1 MTENKKSKI
10 NLLDVS
16 KEDLDINLKNLDIF
30 LKLFDYTNE
39 VFFARETSNLN
50 KKERA
55 NIDIE
60 FEVKKDYKFLTLISK
75 RMNLVYE
82 KIIQDKKHFNKV
94 AKESQDAVKSFREKE
109 KKDKDKISIKERE
122 AYDNNL
128 KTLKQIKEKLEK
140 WRNFSV
146 NCKPDK
152 EVLSRELELLRDRLN
167 KEDYD
172 HYTTP
177 VNNAFINRYQKYF
190 SGLSFFKKEEIL
202 HSIYESI
209 DLSYEK
215 KERLLELSTEILD
228 DILLKNREYSVENQ
242 LISSEKNKDKADKN
256 TLKLAYRNYAENLS
270 EFIEAI
276 GKNKLGYKY
285 DDFIQESKHFE
296 ILENLNN
303 FLINAGRIAFFR
315 DEPVNY
321 VLLTQ
326 LKEEIKG
333 VLDYKKGKITAGDLK
348 TKFNIVTEEAKEEK
362 KEESKQKEI
371 AKKIWKKIPLKG
383 LLLLSV
389 ILSIIAFI
397 SVNSLIGHIF
407 SGDRALRGTS
417 LYKNPFLAL
426 LPSNMK
432 LYFSGMPLAFGF
444 GIGVFPLIWYG
455 YYIFKRRNYL
465 IGKEH
470 GSAKWIDAETLA
482 SLIESDKVTY
492 KNNMIFG
499 KEIGMSLNDRR
510 TRRNN
515 NLLIFGGSGTGK
527 TRFEVKP
534 NLLQAHSNYV
544 VTDPKGDLLH
554 ETGYFFEKEGY
565 RIRVL
570 NLIDME
576 NSDKY
581 NFFEYLPSNQPD
593 KIQSEIEKLVTN
605 IMKNAGNNEGG
616 KSAPKDEFW
625 DNATSL
631 LLSAI
636 FYYVKVHIKDPS
648 EQNLTKVAELLLMA
662 NPDQNNKAELD
673 EVFNEIEN
681 KEGSQ
686 DPCVKLYKS
695 YKLAGE
701 KTLQSINISA
711 VTKLSKFFIKEVQE
725 LTTKDEINLR
735 EFANPDS
742 KMILYVIISDTDSS
756 FNFLVAMLYQQ
767 LFDVL
772 FEEARKKGGRLPV
785 PLRMLLDEFANIGKI
800 PNFESIISVVRSR
813 NISVVPIFQS
823 LAQVKNAYD
832 KAADIILD
840 NCDTWIFLGGQSTDT
855 TKEMSGKIGKTT
867 IDLSIGNRTYSREG
881 SYSESNSLIQRDLM
895 MSDELSKMSD
905 DDLIVLI
912 RGYDP
917 YKGPK
922 FILEEHPN
930 YKYLED
936 ANENLYYTPPKIG
949 SPAKTNI
956 ELRDYIMQQY
966 RKRPKLSEN
975 ISPSEILQQR
985 DEFLKEYESK
995 TDAEKSLEKRNGE
1008 LSLVDR
1014 QVLIKMKESQKEQD
1028 EYLRDSQKAMEDFRD
1043 GQVDPEEIKEFT
1055 ESITKEI
1062 EEELEKEEMSKEEQ
1076 EEAIKTDMEES
1087 KNIVGD
1093 MEYTD
1098 EELTGDLDIEGF

>member
-1 MTENKKSKI
+1 MTDNKKRI
-10 NLLDVS
+10 NLLDVN
-16 KEDLDINLKNLDIF
+16 KENLDINLKNLEIF
-30 LKLFDYTNE
+30 LEIFDYTNE
-39 VFFARETSNLN
+39 AFFTQETNALN
-50 KKERA
+50 DKEKKY
-55 NIDIE
+55 IGIE
-60 FEVKKDYKFLTLISK
+60 FEIKKDYKFLTLIS
-75 RMNLVYE
+75 RRIDLVFE
-82 KIIQDKKHFNKV
+82 KLIADRKYLSIELKKSEEILK
-94 AKESQDAVKSFREKE
+94 KFREKE
-109 KKDKDKISIKERE
+109 ENNKDKISLNERE
-122 AYDNNL
+122 IYDDNL
-128 KTLKQIKEKLEK
+128 KKCEQLKRNLEK
-140 WRNFSV
+140 WREFSQI
-146 NCKPDK
+146 CKPDK
-152 EVLSRELELLRDRLN
+152 RDLCKELEHLKERLAE
-167 KEDYD
+167 KDYD
-172 HYTTP
+172 HYNSP
-177 VNNAFINRYQKYF
+177 VNNKFINRYQKYF
-190 SGLSFFKKEEIL
+190 SGLSFLKKEESL
-202 HSIYESI
+202 NFIYEGI
-209 DLSYEK
+209 DLSKEK
-215 KERLLELSTEILD
+215 RAKLIELSTELLD
-228 DILLKNREYSVENQ
+228 DILLKNREPFIENGYVR
-242 LISSEKNKDKADKN
+242 SEKIEKDSGKN
-256 TLKLAYRNYAENLS
+256 TLMLPFRNYSENFS
-270 EFIEAI
+270 EFLELIDE
-276 GKNKLGYKY
+276 NKLREKY
-285 DDFIQESKHFE
+285 DDYIDESKHFE
-296 ILENLNN
+296 VLENLNN
-303 FLINAGRIAFFR
+303 FLITTGNNAFFNN
-315 DEPVNY
+315 EPINY
-321 VLLTQ
+321 LLLTQ

-333 VLDYKKGKITAGDLK
+333 VLDYKKRKISAEDLK
-348 TKFNIVTEEAKEEK
+348 VKFDIVTEEEKKEK

-371 AKKIWKKIPLKG
+371 ARKLWKKVPLKG
-383 LLLLSV
+383 LLLISV

-397 SVNSLIGHIF
+397 SANSLVGHIF
-407 SGDRALRGTS
+407 VGERALRGTS

-444 GIGVFPLIWYG
+444 GVGLFPLIWYG

-470 GSAKWIDAETLA
+470 GSAKWIDEETLA

-636 FYYVKVHIKDPS
+636 FYYVKVHIKDPA

-673 EVFNEIEN
+673 EVFSEIES

-711 VTKLSKFFIKEVQE
+711 VTKLSKFFIKEVQD

-922 FILEEHPN
+922 FVLEEHPN

-936 ANENLYYTPPKIG
+936 ANENLYYNPPKTG
-949 SPAKTNI
+949 TPAKTNI

-966 RKRPKLSEN
+966 RKSPKLSEN

-985 DEFLKEYESK
+985 DEFLEEYESK
-995 TDAEKSLEKRNGE
+995 TEAEKSLEKRSG
-1008 LSLVDR
+1008 LFSITDK
-1014 QVLIKMKESQKEQD
+1014 QILIKITESQKEQD
-1028 EYLRDSQKAMEDFRD
+1028 EYLRDSQKAMEEFRKE
-1043 GQVDPEEIKEFT
+1043 GIDPELARNFEE
-1055 ESITKEI
+1055 EMEKEI
-1062 EEELEKEEMSKEEQ
+1062 EKELEEENMSKEEQ
-1076 EEAIKTDMEES
+1076 ESIIETDMEES

>member
-1 MTENKKSKI
+1 MTENKTKI
-10 NLLDVS
+10 NLLDVN
-16 KEDLDINLKNLDIF
+16 KEDLDINLKNLEIF
-30 LKLFDYTNE
+30 MEIFDYTNE
-39 VFFARETSNLN
+39 VFFTQETNALN
-50 KKERA
+50 DKEKKY
-55 NIDIE
+55 IGIE
-60 FEVKKDYKFLTLISK
+60 FEIKKDYKFLTLIS
-75 RMNLVYE
+75 RRIDLVFERLIVDRKEFSTELKKSE
-82 KIIQDKKHFNKV
+82 KILKQFK
-94 AKESQDAVKSFREKE
+94 EKE
-109 KKDKDKISIKERE
+109 EKNKDKISLNERKI
-122 AYDNNL
+122 YDDNL
-128 KTLKQIKEKLEK
+128 KKYEQLKRNVGK
-140 WRNFSV
+140 WREFSKI
-146 NCKPDK
+146 CKPDK
-152 EVLSRELELLRDRLN
+152 KDLCRELEFL
-167 KEDYD
+167 KERIDKKDYD
-172 HYTTP
+172 HYNSP
-177 VNNAFINRYQKYF
+177 VNNKFINRYQKYF
-190 SGLSFFKKEEIL
+190 SGLSFLKKEESL
-202 HSIYESI
+202 NFIYEDI
-209 DLSYEK
+209 DLSKEK
-215 KERLLELSTEILD
+215 RAKLIELSTEVLD
-228 DILLKNREYSVENQ
+228 DILLKNREPFIENGYVR
-242 LISSEKNKDKADKN
+242 SEKIEKDSGKN
-256 TLKLAYRNYAENLS
+256 TLMLPFRNYSENFS
-270 EFIEAI
+270 EFLELIDE
-276 GKNKLGYKY
+276 NKLRDKY
-285 DDFIQESKHFE
+285 DDYINESKHFE
-296 ILENLNN
+296 VLENLNN
-303 FLINAGRIAFFR
+303 FLITTGNNAFFN
-315 DEPVNY
+315 DEPINY
-321 VLLTQ
+321 LLLCQ

-333 VLDYKKGKITAGDLK
+333 VLDYKKGKISADDLK
-348 TKFNIVTEEAKEEK
+348 VKFDIVTEEEK
-362 KEESKQKEI
+362 KEKKDESKQKEVVR
-371 AKKIWKKIPLKG
+371 KLWKKIPLKG
-383 LLLLSV
+383 LLLISV

-397 SVNSLIGHIF
+397 SANSLVGHIF
-407 SGDRALRGTS
+407 VGERALRGTS

-444 GIGVFPLIWYG
+444 GVGLFPLIWYG

-470 GSAKWIDAETLA
+470 GSAKWIDEETLT

-636 FYYVKVHIKDPS
+636 FYYVKVHIKDPA

-662 NPDQNNKAELD
+662 NPDQSNKAELD
-673 EVFNEIEN
+673 EVFNEIES

-711 VTKLSKFFIKEVQE
+711 VTKLSKFFIKEVQD

-922 FILEEHPN
+922 FVLEEHPN

-936 ANENLYYTPPKIG
+936 ANENLYYNPPKIG
-949 SPAKTNI
+949 TPAKTNI

-985 DEFLKEYESK
+985 DEFLEEYESK
-995 TDAEKSLEKRNGE
+995 TEAEKSLEKRSG
-1008 LSLVDR
+1008 LFSVADK
-1014 QVLIKMKESQKEQD
+1014 QILIKMTESQKEQD
-1028 EYLRDSQKAMEDFRD
+1028 EYLRDSQRAMEEFRKEE
-1043 GQVDPEEIKEFT
+1043 VDPEIARNFEE
-1055 ESITKEI
+1055 EMEKEI
-1062 EEELEKEEMSKEEQ
+1062 EKELEEENMSKEEQ
-1076 EEAIKTDMEES
+1076 ESIIETDMEES

>member
-1 MTENKKSKI
+1 MTNEKKTL
-10 NLLDVS
+10 NLLDVN
-16 KEDLDINLKNLDIF
+16 KEDLDTSLKNIEIFLDI
-30 LKLFDYTNE
+30 FDYTNK
-39 VFFARETSNLN
+39 VFFSEKTLLINNDEIKNLD
-50 KKERA
+50 KEF
-55 NIDIE
+55 DI
-60 FEVKKDYKFLTLISK
+60 KKDYKFLSIISK
-75 RMNLVYE
+75 RIDLVFE
-82 KIIQDKKHFNKV
+82 RIIKDRQIFSKELKKTNGKI
-94 AKESQDAVKSFREKE
+94 KEFKEKE
-109 KKDKDKISIKERE
+109 KNKPDRISTEERKI
-122 AYDNNL
+122 YDDNL
-128 KTLKQIKEKLEK
+128 KKAEQIKKNIEK
-140 WRNFSV
+140 WRNFSKI
-146 NCKPDK
+146 CKPDK
-152 EVLSRELELLRDRLN
+152 ETLCKELEQLRDRLN
-167 KEDYD
+167 NKNYNNY
-172 HYTTP
+172 HSP
-177 VNNAFINRYQKYF
+177 VNKEFINNYQKYF
-190 SGLSFFKKEEIL
+190 SGLSFIKTEINL
-202 HSIYESI
+202 YDKYEKI
-209 DLSYEK
+209 DLSEEK
-215 KERLLELSTEILD
+215 NNRLKKLSTELLD
-228 DILLKNREYSVENQ
+228 DVLLINRK
-242 LISSEKNKDKADKN
+242 ISIQDNKIKAEKNKNGKYNLTIAFR
-256 TLKLAYRNYAENLS
+256 YYAQNFS
-270 EFIEAI
+270 EFLEFLSSQ
-276 GKNKLGYKY
+276 KMEDKY
-285 DDFIQESKHFE
+285 NDYLEKSKHFE
-296 ILENLNN
+296 VLENLNN
-303 FLINAGRIAFFR
+303 FFINFGSDSFFR
-315 DEPVNY
+315 DEPMNY
-321 VLLTQ
+321 VLLNQ

-333 VLDYKKGKITAGDLK
+333 VLYYKKGKISANDLK
-348 TKFNIVTEEAKEEK
+348 TKFNITTEETVQEIK
-362 KEESKQKEI
+362 KDSKQKEVV
-371 AKKIWKKIPLKG
+371 KKFWKKIPLKG
-383 LLLLSV
+383 LLLISV

-397 SVNSLIGHIF
+397 SVNSLTGHLF
-407 SGDRALRGTS
+407 VGEKTLRGTS
-417 LYKNPFLAL
+417 LYKNPFLAI
-426 LPSNMK
+426 LPSNTHI
-432 LYFSGMPLAFGF
+432 YFEPLPISLGC
-444 GIGVFPLIWYG
+444 GIGIFPIIWYF

-470 GSAKWIDAETLA
+470 GSAKWIDSETLA
-482 SLIESDKVTY
+482 NLIETDEVTY

-499 KEIGMSLNDRR
+499 KEIGMSLNDRK

-570 NLIDME
+570 NLIDMA
-576 NSDKY
+576 NSDGY
-581 NFFEYLPSNQPD
+581 NFFEYLPNNKPD

-636 FYYVKVHIKDPS
+636 FYYVKVHIKDPA

-662 NPDQNNKAELD
+662 NPDQSNKAELD
-673 EVFNEIEN
+673 EVFKEIEE
-681 KEGSQ
+681 KEGKQ

-711 VTKLSKFFIKEVQE
+711 VTKLSKFFIKEIQE
-725 LTTKDEINLR
+725 LTAKDEINLR

-772 FEEARKKGGRLPV
+772 FEEARKRGGRLPV

-813 NISVVPIFQS
+813 NISVAPIFQS
-823 LAQVKNAYD
+823 LAQVKNSYD
-832 KAADIILD
+832 KAADVILD

-912 RGYDP
+912 RGYDS

-930 YKYLED
+930 YKFLED
-936 ANENLYYTPPKIG
+936 ANKNLYYIPPKTG
-949 SPAKTNI
+949 NPAKINI

-966 RKRPKLSEN
+966 RKRPNLSKN
-975 ISPSEILQQR
+975 ISPNEVLQQR
-985 DEFLKEYESK
+985 DEFVEEYESK
-995 TDAEKSLEKRNGE
+995 TDSEKSMEKISRLTSIVNKKT
-1008 LSLVDR
+1008 V
-1014 QVLIKMKESQKEQD
+1014 IKMKESQKEID
-1028 EYLRDSQKAMEDFRD
+1028 EYLEASERVMEEWRN
-1043 GQVDPEEIKEFT
+1043 EEID
-1055 ESITKEI
+1055 
-1062 EEELEKEEMSKEEQ
+1062 LDEKRKF
-1076 EEAIKTDMEES
+1076 EEAINEEINRENNENKNLLEEDQQNIKNDMEES
-1087 KNIVGD
+1087 ENIVGD
-1093 MEYTD
+1093 FEYI
-1098 EELTGDLDIEGF
+1098 EEDLTGDLDIDGF